1 MISSPA
7 IIIQLNLPEKKTGYF
22 CGIGGAIVKYTK
34 GLNTGLNDNFVR
46 QNGFRF
52 YPNPAKGNITIE
64 MKNYKGKSE
73 IQIIDIHGKICL
85 KNHDVS
91 TEKTILG
98 ISHLPTGVYLLKVMN
113 ENKTE
118 TVKFIKE

>member
-1 MISSPA
+1 
-7 IIIQLNLPEKKTGYF
+7 
-22 CGIGGAIVKYTK
+22 
-34 GLNTGLNDNFVR
+34 LNTGLNDNFVR

-64 MKNYKGKSE
+64 MKNYEGKSE

-85 KNHDVS
+85 KNHVS
-91 TEKTILG
+91 TEKTTLK
-98 ISHLPTGVYLLKVMN
+98 ISHLPAGVYLLKVLN

-118 TVKFIKE
+118 TVKFIKD